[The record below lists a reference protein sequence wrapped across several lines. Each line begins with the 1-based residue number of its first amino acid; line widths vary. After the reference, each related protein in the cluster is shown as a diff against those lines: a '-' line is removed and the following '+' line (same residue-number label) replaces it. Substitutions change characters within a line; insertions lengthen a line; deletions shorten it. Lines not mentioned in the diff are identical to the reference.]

1 MPGVFIP
8 SRGAQ
13 VQPAGGS
20 EGPPPGFLDQ
30 LGASFRT
37 SKDDISYVQD
47 YRLEDAYQPIFDAL
61 YDLKGKQ
68 PGDYIS
74 RWDQAVSAVNPF
86 GTDMDKYD
94 VDAIWRDVQAAQA
107 KGGLQG
113 LPKDRESFEKAVLTR
128 KGERAKDQ
136 QILARGD
143 SYVAPFLGGMGS
155 MVFDPVNIMTAPIS
169 VGSKTIAQAA
179 LRGAI
184 LNSAIEGVQQVPL
197 AGARERM
204 GEKLTFEEAA
214 FNVATA
220 AAFGGLFEGA
230 GFAIGKNWDS
240 IKAAPKAVQE
250 KAWAKIVSS
259 SPALQKRLGNAMD
272 WDAIGDADL
281 PDIAE
286 AMIGLENLSPDEK
299 GFIAAMRR
307 DAQIE
312 GMNPY
317 IPDGAGIAAHH
328 NELAAAMQRII
339 DNAPPTV
346 PKRRV
351 APVAAA
357 SGPLPRLRASTAV
370 SSGTVAGDAFAVVKS
385 RIGVVE
391 SGGNNRAKN
400 PNSSATGTYQF
411 VSGTWLKLYKSR
423 FGSQGLSDGQ
433 IIAKRA
439 DSKLQEILMT
449 DLMNANGKALRDG
462 GHAVD
467 AGNLYLAHFAG
478 SAGANKLLRA
488 DPNTSA
494 RAVLGDAV
502 IKANP
507 FLAKMNAADVIN
519 WAHRKMTGKGGA
531 VQSSIGTRQS
541 DIDPEADSRDWVA
554 RELAA
559 VDAERAR
566 LDAEDDAQPD
576 MGAIVDDSLQS
587 PKDFEDSF
595 AASMAEI
602 NAEIEAKASR
612 PTEPAARLADA
623 APVEVL
629 AVLPELRKVVQSRSI
644 RLDRQKE
651 IAEAL
656 GTDIETVRAGL
667 GELAKLREIRV
678 KAGKDGTERFTQIP
692 RDNRPE
698 DLLRFIARRGGLS
711 ETGLD
716 PRFKNVEGVSS
727 GHALG
732 KGGRDWD
739 KHFVHGAG
747 RLVRKNG
754 IGLDEMGEKLWDAG
768 YFGPPDVVARPT
780 ESELIDAIE
789 EAVQGR
795 GTRYVTGEAPEERSI
810 RARAPWLDEAD
821 MMDMRRDF
829 DAAADERG
837 ISLDDEAFE
846 TVARMYADGD
856 YENVGEAIVDMIN
869 REIEADIAAKYYELG
884 DQFDESRIEQ
894 FLASAREAGFDIDGG
909 FDRPEVDAG
918 NAATVGASGRNA
930 FGQNDQ
936 GPIELAPDA
945 YKPFDDP
952 GEGAG
957 VTGQIDSM
965 EHDLRAVVGQQAPIS
980 DQVNDVLQADGWKFS
995 SGEYSKRFEGVAEQG
1010 QMSDGAR
1017 TTNLRIDETGRW
1029 LERMDGFNIAN
1040 DVDLRRFPNDPQGA
1054 IRAVMAERGDGDAAD
1069 MFGGA
1074 TDVEKRQALE
1084 RRGEGGLDNGKDQKP
1099 VGSDGGLFDP
1109 DSWAQAGF
1117 RLDAEGDVVNP
1128 ADLLAEFDA
1137 EDAILKTIKDCL

>member
-13 VQPAGGS
+13 VQPTGGS

-30 LGASFRT
+30 LGAGFRT
-37 SKDDISYVQD
+37 SKDEVGFVQD
-47 YRLEDAYQPIFDAL
+47 ERLQKAYGPLFKALEEVNGKSWRDYRSWSGIGYTL
-61 YDLKGKQ
+61 
-68 PGDYIS
+68 
-74 RWDQAVSAVNPF
+74 VNPF
-86 GTDMDKYD
+86 AGRMDDIDME
-94 VDAIWRDVQAAQA
+94 ALWRDVAEAQA
-107 KGGLQG
+107 QGKLQG
-113 LPKDRESFEKAVLTR
+113 IAKDQASFEKGVLTR
-128 KGERAKDQ
+128 QGERAKDQ
-136 QILARGD
+136 QILSRGD
-143 SYVAPFLGGMGS
+143 SVVAPLIGGFGAQI
-155 MVFDPVNIMTAPIS
+155 FDPVNVATAPLGG
-169 VGSKTIAQAA
+169 GSTTAGKAILQ
-179 LRGAI
+179 GII
-184 LNSAIEGVQQVPL
+184 LNSALEAGQQVPL
-197 AGARERM
+197 KFAREKM
-204 GEKLTFEEAA
+204 GEELTMKEAA
-214 FNVATA
+214 INVATA
-220 AAFGGLFEGA
+220 GVFGGAIEGA

-250 KAWAKIVSS
+250 KAWAKIIAS
-259 SPALQKRLGNAMD
+259 SPALQKRFGNAMD

-286 AMIGLENLSPDEK
+286 AMIGLDNLSPDEK
-299 GFIAAMRR
+299 GYIAAMRR

-339 DNAPPTV
+339 DNAPPIV
-346 PKRRV
+346 PKKRV

-439 DSKLQEILMT
+439 DSRLQEILMT
-449 DLMNANGKALRDG
+449 DLMNANSKALRDG

-478 SAGANKLLRA
+478 SGGANKLLRA
-488 DPNTSA
+488 DPNASA
-494 RAVLGDAV
+494 RSVLGDDV

-541 DIDPEADSRDWVA
+541 DIDPEAESRDWVA

-566 LDAEDDAQPD
+566 LDAEDDAGPD
-576 MGAIVDDSLQS
+576 MGAIVDDALDAQPEPFDVSTV
-587 PKDFEDSF
+587 D
-595 AASMAEI
+595 A
-602 NAEIEAKASR
+602 IEPGKPR
-612 PTEPAARLADA
+612 EPAARLADA

-711 ETGLD
+711 ATGLD

-837 ISLDDEAFE
+837 ISLDDEALE

-856 YENVGEAIVDMIN
+856 YENVGEAIIDMIN

-965 EHDLRAVVGQQAPIS
+965 EHDLRAVLRQAQ
-980 DQVNDVLQADGWKFS
+980 DQPDN
-995 SGEYSKRFEGVAEQG
+995 
-1010 QMSDGAR
+1010 
-1017 TTNLRIDETGRW
+1017 N
-1029 LERMDGFNIAN
+1029 
-1040 DVDLRRFPNDPQGA
+1040 
-1054 IRAVMAERGDGDAAD
+1054 D

-1084 RRGEGGLDNGKDQKP
+1084 RRGEDGLSTDAAQKP

-1117 RLDAEGDVVNP
+1117 RLNEEGDIVNP